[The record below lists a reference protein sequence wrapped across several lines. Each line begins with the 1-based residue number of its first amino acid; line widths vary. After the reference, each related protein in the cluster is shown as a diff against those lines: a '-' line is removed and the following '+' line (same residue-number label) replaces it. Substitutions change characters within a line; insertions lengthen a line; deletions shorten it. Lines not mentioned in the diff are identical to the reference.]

1 MSKFVQGL
9 FFGLGV
15 GGLIGLLNTP
25 HSGDENRR
33 RLQVYINENKD
44 AVNDLSRDLKGLQN
58 SLSTLSDQGMAVA
71 DTATKDLAESVTEF
85 AQKNQPRIRRV
96 TDSLSKLMADA
107 ENEAKKYE
115 DNPLL
120 QK

>member
-1 MSKFVQGL
+1 MKLFTQGL

-25 HSGDENRR
+25 NSGDENRR
-33 RLQVYINENKD
+33 RLQVYINENKASVD
-44 AVNDLSRDLKGLQN
+44 DLSKDLKGLQQ
-58 SLSTLSDQGMAVA
+58 SLTDLSEQGIAVA
-71 DTATKDLAESVTEF
+71 NTATKDLTHSVTEF
-85 AQKNQPRIRRV
+85 AQKNQPRIKRV
-96 TDSLSKLMADA
+96 VDSVSKLTEDA
-107 ENEAKKYE
+107 QEEAEKYE